1 MLVWFIY
8 DIVKDRPRKKLA
20 DKAIEQG
27 LYRVQ
32 KSVFLGNIDNNLL
45 DELIV
50 YADEIIDHDQ
60 DSVYVFPMCQDDFR
74 KVELLGQAFDKA
86 MVNDEINSLFM

>member
-8 DIVKDRPRKKLA
+8 DIVEDRIRKKLS

-32 KSVFLGNIDNNLL
+32 KSVFLGNIDTNLL
-45 DELIV
+45 DELVVFAENMINL
-50 YADEIIDHDQ
+50 EE
-60 DSVYVFPMCQDDFR
+60 DSVYVFPMCQEDFK
-74 KVELLGQAFDKA
+74 KVQLLGQAFDKA
-86 MVNDEINSLFM
+86 MVNDEINNYFL

>member
-8 DIVKDRPRKKLA
+8 DIVEDRPRKKLA

-50 YADEIIDHDQ
+50 YAEEMIDHDQ
-60 DSVYVFPMCQDDFR
+60 DSVYVFPMCQDDFK

-86 MVNDEINSLFM
+86 MVNDEISSLFM

>member
-8 DIVKDRPRKKLA
+8 DIVADRARKKLA

-32 KSVFLGNIDNNLL
+32 KSVFLGNIDNNLM
-45 DELIV
+45 DELLV
-50 YADEIIDHDQ
+50 YAEEMINPDE
-60 DSVYVFPMCQDDFR
+60 DSIYVFPMCQDDFK

-86 MVNDEINSLFM
+86 MVNDEISSLFL